1 MKIDFILAFTRFRA
15 FFHPISINLR
25 RFCSMRHVIKP
36 HRERGTI
43 DIAGIGLGRTY
54 RDDMSALGT
63 INHDGPCG
71 ATDICGAGLRW
82 DYTQLGSLLVDPPAD
97 GSMVALRLL
106 DAAPRSDPFVWQVDT
121 GDPSRTTMTTTLDM
135 AGHELSNVGELTA
148 GTLVP
153 TTSLQVTG
161 NTETGILDTTASPTP
176 ITVGEDM
183 DIAGSLITPGLTA
196 DSYDLNNRDAVVSGA
211 VEGNRMDVA
220 GTATLTGVLV
230 VNGSLTTPALTGTLT
245 TDILSMVELEA
256 DTSTV
261 DGNVVVNRATTGDLD
276 LDPGRLAVDG
286 ILYVSRCNG
295 NGCSGP

>member
-1 MKIDFILAFTRFRA
+1 
-15 FFHPISINLR
+15 
-25 RFCSMRHVIKP
+25 MRHVIKP

-106 DAAPRSDPFVWQVDT
+106 DADPRSDPFVWQVDT

-153 TTSLQVTG
+153 VISL
-161 NTETGILDTTASPTP
+161 
-176 ITVGEDM
+176 
-183 DIAGSLITPGLTA
+183 
-196 DSYDLNNRDAVVSGA
+196 
-211 VEGNRMDVA
+211 
-220 GTATLTGVLV
+220 
-230 VNGSLTTPALTGTLT
+230 
-245 TDILSMVELEA
+245 
-256 DTSTV
+256 
-261 DGNVVVNRATTGDLD
+261 
-276 LDPGRLAVDG
+276 
-286 ILYVSRCNG
+286 
-295 NGCSGP
+295 